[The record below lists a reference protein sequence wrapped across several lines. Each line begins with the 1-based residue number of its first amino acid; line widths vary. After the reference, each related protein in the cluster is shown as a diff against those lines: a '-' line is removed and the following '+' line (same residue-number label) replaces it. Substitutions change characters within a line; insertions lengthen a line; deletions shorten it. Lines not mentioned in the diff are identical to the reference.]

1 MVEKLKLELAKRPDL
16 LAIAKIIPHKVRVI
30 DLGCGNGTFLHL
42 LKKEKEVKG
51 LGIELSQEY
60 IIECIANGVPVI
72 HSDLDEGLKFVS
84 NNSFDYVVLS
94 QTLQAVY
101 RPDLLINEMLRV
113 GKQGIISFI
122 NFGYIPARIQLLL
135 KGTMPET
142 KTLPNPWYNTP
153 NIHLATIIDFRN
165 LCRMLG
171 VKIIQ
176 EIPIGRGDH
185 SLAKAMPNLF
195 ASSCVF
201 VIARR

>member
-42 LKKEKEVKG
+42 LKKEKEVNG

>member
-16 LAIAKIIPHKVRVI
+16 LAIAKIIPHNVRVI

-42 LKKEKEVKG
+42 LKKEKGVNG

-165 LCRMLG
+165 LCHMLG

-185 SLAKAMPNLF
+185 SMAKAMPNLF

>member
-1 MVEKLKLELAKRPDL
+1 MVEKLKHDLANRPDL
-16 LAIAKIIPHKVRVI
+16 LAIAKIIPHNVRVI

-42 LKKEKEVKG
+42 LQKEKGVKA
-51 LGIELSQEY
+51 LGIELSQES

-72 HSDLDEGLKFVS
+72 HNDLDEGLKFVS
-84 NNSFDYVVLS
+84 NDSFDYVVLS
-94 QTLQAVY
+94 QTLQAVF

-113 GKQGIISFI
+113 GRQGIISFI
-122 NFGYIPARIQLLL
+122 NFGYLPTRVQLFF

-142 KTLPNPWYNTP
+142 EALPNPWYNTP

-171 VKIIQ
+171 VKIIR

-185 SLAKAMPNLF
+185 TLAKAIPNLF